1 MVDNSYIKRR
11 RHFEDRLAVLMG
23 ERTKLE
29 PELKEINQFLSPET
43 GAFNEPITEKKTK
56 KDSYY
61 KQNINT
67 LPSYYVNNLATAMVT
82 NLTPS
87 RLKWFRLKV
96 EDETRE
102 ESIYLTEAANK
113 MYRVFSATGLYENLY
128 GSFKEAI
135 LYGINLL
142 GVQRDFNTGFRF
154 FPMTIG
160 EYWVEEGEN
169 GVIDTCYRRFAMT
182 NIQLLRKFGKDN
194 LPERI
199 KRELALDQ
207 TENLNTVIHAVEPN
221 PDYLPQFENYANK
234 PFISVYY
241 LQDEQLAG
249 FLDYRTT
256 SYFPYMVAR
265 WERTNSNPYGVGVG
279 HQILPDVKSLQAYE
293 KDLAKASKKKIDPP
307 LKGSN
312 TLRNAV
318 KDASANG
325 ITYTDDPNGFTPL
338 YNVNYETRE
347 ALENITRISQ
357 RIYQLTYNDLF
368 YALLNKD
375 KYMSATEAQGIQQE
389 KLTMLGSVVERLQ
402 TEFMKNLVET
412 CFTILYQQ
420 GVFGEPPA
428 SLIGKDMKVEY
439 SSLLAMTQDINDL
452 SMIERYLRFVSS
464 VAAINPDVA
473 RKPDVMAMA
482 DFYGRSLGID
492 QKLIVPTS
500 TVEREMQEQ
509 AMYQQQLQQQQ
520 AQQEAMLAQAKA
532 AKDLS
537 QAQSN
542 AGGALEEMLG
552 G

>member
-1 MVDNSYIKRR
+1 MDNDYIKKRK
-11 RHFEDRLAVLMG
+11 HFETRLEVLKG
-23 ERTKLE
+23 NRTKLE
-29 PELKEINQFLSPET
+29 PELKEINQYLSPET
-43 GAFNEPITEKKTK
+43 GAFNEPISEKKSK
-56 KDSYY
+56 KDPYY

-67 LPSYYVNNLATAMVT
+67 LPMYYINNLATAMVT

-113 MYRVFSATGLYENLY
+113 MYRVFSSTGLYENLY
-128 GSFKEAI
+128 SSFKETI
-135 LYGINLL
+135 LYGVNLL
-142 GVQRDFNTGFRF
+142 GVQPDFYTGFRF

-160 EYWVEEGEN
+160 EYWIEEGEN
-169 GVIDTCYRRFAMT
+169 NTIDTCYRRFAMT
-182 NIQLLRKFGKDN
+182 NIQLLRKFGKEN
-194 LPERI
+194 LPDKI

-221 PDYLPQFENYANK
+221 PSYLPQFENYANK
-234 PFISVYY
+234 PYISVYY
-241 LQDEQLAG
+241 LEDDTTGG

-265 WERTNSNPYGVGVG
+265 WERTNNNPYGFGVG

-312 TLRNAV
+312 MLKNAV

-325 ITYTDDPNGFTPL
+325 ITYTDDPNGFTTL

-347 ALENITRISQ
+347 ALENITRIGQ

-420 GVFGEPPA
+420 GEFGEPPA

-464 VAAINPDVA
+464 VAAINPEVA

-492 QKLIVPTS
+492 QKLIVPTA

-520 AQQEAMLAQAKA
+520 AQQEAMLAQSQA
-532 AKDLS
+532 AKNLS

-542 AGGALEEMLG
+542 ASGALEEMFG

>member
-1 MVDNSYIKRR
+1 MDNEYIKRR
-11 RHFEDRLAVLMG
+11 KHFENRLEFLKG
-23 ERTKLE
+23 NRTKLE
-29 PELKEINQFLSPET
+29 PELKEINQYLSPET
-43 GAFNEPITEKKTK
+43 GAFNEPITEKKMK

-67 LPSYYVNNLATAMVT
+67 LPMYYINNLATAMVT

-102 ESIYLTEAANK
+102 ESIYLNDAMNK
-113 MYRVFSATGLYENLY
+113 MYRVFSSAGLYENLY
-128 GSFKEAI
+128 SSFKETI
-135 LYGINLL
+135 LYGVNLL
-142 GVQRDFNTGFRF
+142 GVQPDFYTGVRF

-160 EYWVEEGEN
+160 EYWIEEGEN
-169 GVIDTCYRRFAMT
+169 NTIDTCYRRFAMT
-182 NIQLLRKFGKDN
+182 NIQLLRKFGKEN

-199 KRELALDQ
+199 KKELSLDQ

-221 PDYLPQFENYANK
+221 PSYLPQFENYANK

-241 LQDEQLAG
+241 LQDEPLAG

-265 WERTNSNPYGVGVG
+265 WERTNNNPYGFGVG

-312 TLRNAV
+312 MLKNAV

-325 ITYTDDPNGFTPL
+325 ITYTDDPNGFMPL

-420 GVFGEPPA
+420 GVFGEPPV

-464 VAAINPDVA
+464 VAAINPEVA

-482 DFYGRSLGID
+482 DFYGKSLGID

-500 TVEREMQEQ
+500 TVNKQMEEQ
-509 AMYQQQLQQQQ
+509 ALYEQQLQQQQ
-520 AQQEAMLAQAKA
+520 AQQDALLAQAKA